1 MWKRVKKGIGC
12 RCEDD
17 NEGEDE
23 KKQRHKVFS
32 HYGTK
37 HRNDQREILK

>member
-23 KKQRHKVFS
+23 
-32 HYGTK
+32 
-37 HRNDQREILK
+37 RNNDIRYSPITATSIVMIKGRS